1 MGKLHSHAWRTWTW
15 TGRPSLG
22 ALLSDVGDID
32 MSSDLP
38 APPCEPPPAPAAED
52 GGTRLAGTFQGFD
65 ASLNRVPFAYGLIRG
80 PDQQEHFFART
91 HLQRGV
97 IAELL
102 SLGTALEFFAHK
114 PGSGGG
120 VSWAY
125 AVRKP
130 QSEAKPFAFR
140 RILAGPPGA
149 STRISGLPEA
159 IGRQN
164 GKALSLEVAQ
174 PPIDLSRSPR
184 RSDPP
189 APSPSHSPPRKLT
202 RRFWKAEILDQAKVS
217 KTVEV
222 SDIPGWPMEEAS
234 SSSPALQCATSA
246 AAVTEVVDDDAQE
259 GTDIDEEDE
268 VVEDGEELNLEG
280 LVTLLLKGR
289 REAGIWEEALSS
301 FYACP
306 LPALLDAELAKV
318 NQHIAKKAEAL
329 KLSEPLPKVSWKGIS
344 FN

>member
-1 MGKLHSHAWRTWTW
+1 MPIYAWQPFTGGAKDSKIGCSRIHALSF
-15 TGRPSLG
+15 TGS
-22 ALLSDVGDID
+22 
-32 MSSDLP
+32 P
-38 APPCEPPPAPAAED
+38 A
-52 GGTRLAGTFQGFD
+52 
-65 ASLNRVPFAYGLIRG
+65 VIRSGG

-102 SLGTALEFFAHK
+102 SLGTAVEFFAHK

-140 RILAGPPGA
+140 RILAGPSGA
-149 STRISGLPEA
+149 STRLSEA
-159 IGRQN
+159 TGRQN
-164 GKALSLEVAQ
+164 GKAMSLEAAQ
-174 PPIDLSRSPR
+174 PPIDLRRSPR
-184 RSDPP
+184 RSDAP
-189 APSPSHSPPRKLT
+189 APSPPRKLT
-202 RRFWKAEILDQAKVS
+202 RRYWKAEILNQAKVS
-217 KTVEV
+217 KKVEV
-222 SDIPGWPMEEAS
+222 SDIPGWPVEEAPVLDLAPEQAS
-234 SSSPALQCATSA
+234 SSSPALQPSCATSA

-268 VVEDGEELNLEG
+268 VVEDGEKLNLEG

-289 REAGIWEEALSS
+289 RDAGIWEEALSS

-306 LPALLDAELAKV
+306 LPALLDAELAEV

-329 KLSEPLPKVSWKGIS
+329 KLSEPLPK
-344 FN
+344 